1 MQTRRCEYKRW
12 KTATLKLFGFHIFEM
27 VAETTFKCGALWT
40 WPKSADSWQIRHI
53 TEESHMELFSIV
65 RPKQATSDEEAP
77 ARHVSSRDAEA
88 MLGPSWMYTTVYRW
102 YMLIHRWYPTFCW
115 FPILPPDLK
124 KKNPAFFDW
133 TKMRV
138 RRDRSFAV
146 ASFSAKELTFLLGTA
161 GMWNHETLPYAVDL
175 DISWHFLT
183 YPTKPGCSRWSTAP
197 AFVNQDILLGFPCHH
212 KAFWKKIWK
221 FFLSPTHTTVL
232 CCYVVLLG
240 VLSMDGV
247 VDVGKCGSH
256 RVSGTTNCA
265 TEEEEDMDDLKKSET
280 WRQWWGSSHKAKWK
294 IAWPGHIRMR
304 PAISSSQFSWFFLW
318 IFPCVPSIAFHI
330 CPLTWCIIIILFHSF
345 PTPGQ
350 KSLGPFTWDESLC
363 FQLGFRR
370 KLLMHSWLVAS
381 MRWCDTLWAWALVRH
396 LRRIFDAVL
405 MLVYG
410 TYNYSYWGL

>member
-1 MQTRRCEYKRW
+1 MPLLRTLSQFGPYRWSVSLSLYLSMRLQDDTDTVGWCGMHICKAAGALYGSTMAGGNYRATWQELYEMSDRLLGNAEVVPWMPKKKAWHGLYKGE
-12 KTATLKLFGFHIFEM
+12 TAEASLFLLIFHGRTADADQEM
-27 VAETTFKCGALWT
+27 WIQKMKNSDAETIWFSHIWNGRWNYLQVWSAVDMTQICRFL
-40 WPKSADSWQIRHI
+40 ADSPHHWGKPHG
-53 TEESHMELFSIV
+53 IV
-65 RPKQATSDEEAP
+65 LDRSSQAGDFRWGGAGATCFVTRCWSN
-77 ARHVSSRDAEA
+77 
-88 MLGPSWMYTTVYRW
+88 GPSWMYTTVYRW

-221 FFLSPTHTTVL
+221 FLLSPTHTTVL

-256 RVSGTTNCA
+256 RVSGTTNCHGGRGGHGWS
-265 TEEEEDMDDLKKSET
+265 EEIRDLAAMV
-280 WRQWWGSSHKAKWK
+280 RL
-294 IAWPGHIRMR
+294 
-304 PAISSSQFSWFFLW
+304 IS
-318 IFPCVPSIAFHI
+318 
-330 CPLTWCIIIILFHSF
+330 
-345 PTPGQ
+345 
-350 KSLGPFTWDESLC
+350 
-363 FQLGFRR
+363 
-370 KLLMHSWLVAS
+370 
-381 MRWCDTLWAWALVRH
+381 
-396 LRRIFDAVL
+396 
-405 MLVYG
+405 
-410 TYNYSYWGL
+410 